1 MSDKENRSKD
11 KHGRRNSK
19 IKSRELRPWE
29 FSESSS
35 YEIDDCGCWGNCCN
49 ESSLVNWCRTRD
61 IVYRF
66 FDDESSSIG
75 ATIYAVINFLV
86 IIESII
92 IFVILSD
99 PVNWLNPDPIFFYIE
114 VCNIGFFTIDF
125 VVKFLLTRQNRC
137 KWISNFFNIA
147 DFLAIAP
154 FYIELMFVFLEGLS
168 ALAVLRVL
176 RLLRIIRILKLLK
189 FLDGINIVMKAVKK
203 SAGAFL
209 LLVFS
214 ITVTVTLFGTIM
226 FYAEQTRSVFNET
239 EKVWYYDDGEV
250 SPFQNIPSGFWWAIV
265 TITTVGYG
273 DLYPYSEVGR
283 IVASVLMVFGI
294 LVLVFP
300 LTIIGSN
307 FSEVY
312 DKNQAQ
318 NQEVYLNNKKTN
330 IKRLRKKGNLTDM
343 VTALELEIQR
353 ISTTIDRLSGEM
365 ESIAGMYED
374 IQQIAS
380 ILAEE
385 LVEDEE

>member
-1 MSDKENRSKD
+1 
-11 KHGRRNSK
+11 
-19 IKSRELRPWE
+19 
-29 FSESSS
+29 
-35 YEIDDCGCWGNCCN
+35 
-49 ESSLVNWCRTRD
+49 
-61 IVYRF
+61 
-66 FDDESSSIG
+66 
-75 ATIYAVINFLV
+75 
-86 IIESII
+86 
-92 IFVILSD
+92 
-99 PVNWLNPDPIFFYIE
+99 
-114 VCNIGFFTIDF
+114 
-125 VVKFLLTRQNRC
+125 
-137 KWISNFFNIA
+137 
-147 DFLAIAP
+147 
-154 FYIELMFVFLEGLS
+154 MFVFLEGLS